1 MPLEP
6 RQAESNTLA
15 VSAAELFEPLGLQV
29 QGDRSL
35 ALTGFSSL
43 DRATAT
49 EFSFLG
55 HARHRETLALTK
67 AGLVIL
73 PLDAPAEDG
82 AWQAWV
88 TVHDPYLLFAKAAGL
103 LVQRRQ
109 AKAPQDSLV
118 HPTAVVSPQANLAKG
133 CQVYAHAII
142 ESGAEL
148 GMGTVVGAGSFIG
161 EGVRIGAGSW
171 LAPRVVI
178 QASASLGERCI
189 IHAGAVIGA
198 DGFGFVAD
206 LDKSWVKI
214 PQTGSVQLGDDVE
227 VGANT
232 TIDRGTFSNTRLG
245 NGVKLDNLIQ
255 VAHNVEIGDHTAIA
269 ACVGIAGSAKIGR
282 FCQIAGAA
290 GVLGHLSIADFTVV
304 GPMTLIQSSISKAGR
319 YVGVFPA
326 MEHRRWAK
334 AAASLRR
341 GFPAAQ
347 GDAGSKGS

>member
-6 RQAESNTLA
+6 RQAESNTLS
-15 VSAAELFEPLGLQV
+15 VSAAELFGLLGIEV
-29 QGDRSL
+29 RGDSSL

-43 DRATAT
+43 DRATAS

-55 HARHRETLALTK
+55 HTRHREGLALTG

-73 PLDAPAEDG
+73 PDDTQTQTG
-82 AWQAWV
+82 AWRAWV
-88 TVHDPYLLFAKAAGL
+88 LTPDPYLLFAKAAGL
-103 LVQRRQ
+103 FLRRGQ
-109 AKAPQDSLV
+109 AQQASTQIHS
-118 HPTAVVSPQANLAKG
+118 TAVVSPDARLAQGCHVHAN
-133 CQVYAHAII
+133 AII
-142 ESGAEL
+142 ERNAEL
-148 GMGTVVGAGSFIG
+148 GSGTVVGAGCFIG

-178 QASASLGERCI
+178 QASATLGERCI

-198 DGFGFVAD
+198 DGFGFAAD
-206 LDKSWVKI
+206 HDKSWVKI
-214 PQTGSVQLGDDVE
+214 PQTGSVQIGNDVE

-232 TIDRGTFSNTRLG
+232 TIDRGTFSDTRLG

-269 ACVGIAGSAKIGR
+269 GCVGIAGSAKIGR

-290 GVLGHLSIADFTVV
+290 GILGHLSIADFTVV
-304 GPMTLIQSSISKAGR
+304 GPMTLIQSSIAKAGT

-326 MEHRRWAK
+326 MEHRRWAR

-341 GFPAAQ
+341 GP
-347 GDAGSKGS
+347 